1 MNKIW
6 PWIAGIVVG
15 LMIIG
20 LLFAASSDRQA
31 YWVAR
36 GAVPRAIQVT
46 RAEDITVVRFPC
58 GMRAGSIREANE
70 CGFYVWKK

>member
-1 MNKIW
+1 MNKAW
-6 PWIAGIVVG
+6 PWIFGIVLG
-15 LMIIG
+15 LIIVAL
-20 LLFAASSDRQA
+20 LLFASSNRDD

-46 RAEDITVVRFPC
+46 HTEDLTLVRFPC
-58 GMRAGSIREANE
+58 RVHAGSLETANE